1 MNALVFAPI
10 PNRSTHKA
18 SFMHSKTI
26 IILCLGIAAA
36 LSGCTSTESGR
47 TSYDPESGTTIVTGR
62 QTTIAPLA
70 GAVRTIFL
78 KAEMASGDTEM
89 YLVVLYLSS
98 NGWLSADQVWDSSGK
113 KLRGFMGQSESIPI
127 QYGEVTK
134 EIYYIPLSRR
144 YLEKHRKSGIAVRLK
159 GTKGTLVATQA
170 PILVSGFLAEVDA
183 VKSKGEVFVKKLAQA
198 H

>member
-1 MNALVFAPI
+1 VNSLVSRANCQSI
-10 PNRSTHKA
+10 DRQGVI
-18 SFMHSKTI
+18 MHCKTI
-26 IILCLGIAAA
+26 VILCFGVAAA
-36 LSGCTSTESGR
+36 LSGCTTTESGR

-89 YLVVLYLSS
+89 YLVVLYLST

-113 KLRGFMGQSESIPI
+113 KLQGFMGQSESIPI
-127 QYGEVTK
+127 QYGQITK

-144 YLEKHRKSGIAVRLK
+144 YLEKHRKSGVAIRIKGAK
-159 GTKGTLVATQA
+159 GTVIATQA
-170 PILVSGFLAEVDA
+170 PIFVTGFLAAVDA
-183 VKSKGEVFVKKLAQA
+183 VKPKGNVIVKKLAQA

>member
-1 MNALVFAPI
+1 
-10 PNRSTHKA
+10 
-18 SFMHSKTI
+18 MHCKTI
-26 IILCLGIAAA
+26 VILCFGVAAA
-36 LSGCTSTESGR
+36 LSGCTTTESGR

-89 YLVVLYLSS
+89 YLVVLYLST

-113 KLRGFMGQSESIPI
+113 KLQGFMGQSESIPI
-127 QYGEVTK
+127 QYGQITK

-144 YLEKHRKSGIAVRLK
+144 YLEKHRKSGVAIRIKGAK
-159 GTKGTLVATQA
+159 GTVIATQA
-170 PILVSGFLAEVDA
+170 PIFVTGFLAAVDA
-183 VKSKGEVFVKKLAQA
+183 VKPKGNVIVKKLAQA